1 MVPSSI
7 LTIRVMGRHILIN
20 MLYNSSI
27 NNFKIAYSDPKDNVK
42 TRTEN
47 KGNLLLVEL
56 AWFTYIIVSVI
67 NNIRNT
73 KCKSP
78 DIVAVYRSFLKLW
91 SLNSHM
97 RQRNT
102 HEKKILTQEI
112 PARKN
117 LGHVPQNRKPL
128 KRETDRKEEK
138 RLLNK

>member
-56 AWFTYIIVSVI
+56 A
-67 NNIRNT
+67 
-73 KCKSP
+73 
-78 DIVAVYRSFLKLW
+78 
-91 SLNSHM
+91 
-97 RQRNT
+97 
-102 HEKKILTQEI
+102 
-112 PARKN
+112 
-117 LGHVPQNRKPL
+117 
-128 KRETDRKEEK
+128 
-138 RLLNK
+138 